1 MEFNPFLNRIMWY
14 LIMLAVPLL
23 MYGVIWIIYWIR
35 NCYSKCVY
43 YHIRIREIRK
53 GLNSIRDKRL
63 PILYLRNFKVD
74 GSKIEHTEAHVD
86 IPNVKCK
93 LNLPTLTLKTTNIYL
108 NQENLLRR
116 KVSPIGPLI
125 SIGIFNPED
134 IGIQRIKSN
143 DANWEVKVESYM
155 KLSSMI
161 ILRTSSGLTPGI
173 TWELNIILDKFLHK
187 TLFFVES
194 NNSNLKQELNR
205 ELKLKFP
212 DNKQKEITD
221 RIIPYYLWVS
231 EDGKKNYPLW
241 LRSSK
246 FFRKIMKDSK
256 KQNKRFTKIPSDNS
270 YEELLNYKKQRE
282 KK

>member
-1 MEFNPFLNRIMWY
+1 MWY
-14 LIMLAVPLL
+14 LIMLAIPLL
-23 MYGVIWIIYWIR
+23 IYGIIWIIYWIR
-35 NCYSKCVY
+35 NYYSEYVY
-43 YHIRIREIRK
+43 FHVRNREIQK
-53 GLNSIRDKRL
+53 GLDSIRDKRL

-74 GSKIEHTEAHVD
+74 GSKIENSEAKAD
-86 IPNVKCK
+86 IPNVKFK
-93 LNLPTLTLKTTNIYL
+93 LNLPTLTLETTDTYL

-125 SIGIFNPED
+125 SIGDFNPED

-143 DANWEVKVESYM
+143 NANWKVKVESYM

-161 ILRTSSGLTPGI
+161 ILRTSSGLTPGV

-194 NNSNLKQELNR
+194 NNSDLKQELDR

-256 KQNKRFTKIPSDNS
+256 KQNKKFTEIPTDNS
-270 YEELLNYKKQRE
+270 YEELINYKRRR
-282 KK
+282 